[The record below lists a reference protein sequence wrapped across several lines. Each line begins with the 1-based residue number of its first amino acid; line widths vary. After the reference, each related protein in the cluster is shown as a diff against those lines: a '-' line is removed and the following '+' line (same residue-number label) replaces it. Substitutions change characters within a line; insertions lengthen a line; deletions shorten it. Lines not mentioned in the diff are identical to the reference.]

1 AERGAWCDD
10 ERHRQLAAPPGERD
24 ISKFNP
30 KAPPP
35 KTPAF
40 WDIVD
45 AGRAP
50 EEGELA
56 DVLDEMGRPS
66 TVTLSE
72 IRAAAVGEFLD
83 WLQDRKNR
91 RVIPRRM
98 GDAGYVAGNPAGRKP
113 GDRNK
118 FGTHFISDFYA
129 DWVQHGAAAI
139 EKLRLE
145 SPKDYV
151 KVAASLLP
159 RELHVKAASIVDGW
173 TEDEVKAAL
182 DHIR

>member
-1 AERGAWCDD
+1 GDYAVTDNSRTRGLQAFKWK
-10 ERHRQLAAPPGERD
+10 PGQ
-24 ISKFNP
+24 S
-30 KAPPP
+30 
-35 KTPAF
+35 
-40 WDIVD
+40 
-45 AGRAP
+45 
-50 EEGELA
+50 
-56 DVLDEMGRPS
+56 
-66 TVTLSE
+66 
-72 IRAAAVGEFLD
+72 
-83 WLQDRKNR
+83 
-91 RVIPRRM
+91 
-98 GDAGYVAGNPAGRKP
+98 GNPAGRKP

-145 SPKDYV
+145 SSKDYV

-182 DHIR
+182 DHIRSQISAAGLAAATAETANDTRSDCVHGMYILAICDCEHVR

>member
-1 AERGAWCDD
+1 MSDKSRTRGLQAFKWK
-10 ERHRQLAAPPGERD
+10 PGQ
-24 ISKFNP
+24 S
-30 KAPPP
+30 
-35 KTPAF
+35 
-40 WDIVD
+40 
-45 AGRAP
+45 
-50 EEGELA
+50 
-56 DVLDEMGRPS
+56 
-66 TVTLSE
+66 
-72 IRAAAVGEFLD
+72 
-83 WLQDRKNR
+83 
-91 RVIPRRM
+91 
-98 GDAGYVAGNPAGRKP
+98 GNPAGRKP

-182 DHIR
+182 DHIRSQIAGAGLAAAAAETASAAKSDSVH

>member
-1 AERGAWCDD
+1 GD
-10 ERHRQLAAPPGERD
+10 RHVAAYLVERD

-91 RVIPRRM
+91 RVIPAPHGRRRLC
-98 GDAGYVAGNPAGRKP
+98 ARPQRHCRRRP
-113 GDRNK
+113 LEDRGETPEGVRQK
-118 FGTHFISDFYA
+118 
-129 DWVQHGAAAI
+129 
-139 EKLRLE
+139 RLIL
-145 SPKDYV
+145 
-151 KVAASLLP
+151 A
-159 RELHVKAASIVDGW
+159 R
-173 TEDEVKAAL
+173 
-182 DHIR
+182 